1 MVVPQLPSAEIAGFT
16 ESDRTALIG
25 LWEACGLT
33 RPWNDPSKDIDRK
46 LADSVGGFLI
56 AKISGAVIGSVM
68 FGYDGHRGSIN
79 YLAVHPSHQGT
90 GLGRRLM
97 HEAEAALL
105 RLGCPKINLMVRR
118 GNSGAAGFYEKL
130 CYLQDDVVI
139 LGKRLI
145 PDA

>member
-1 MVVPQLPSAEIAGFT
+1 MSLPSSVVIAPFA
-16 ESDRTALIG
+16 ESDRAATVE
-25 LWEACGLT
+25 LWQKCGLT

-46 LADSVGGFLI
+46 LSDPVGGFLV
-56 AKISGAVIGSVM
+56 ARLGGAVIGSVM

-79 YLAVHPSHQGT
+79 YLAVHRSHQGA

-105 RLGCPKINLMVRR
+105 ELGCPKINLMVRR
-118 GNSGAAGFYEKL
+118 GNAGAAGFYEKL
-130 CYLQDDVVI
+130 SYLQDDVVV

>member
-1 MVVPQLPSAEIAGFT
+1 MSPSPLVVIAAFA
-16 ESDRTALIG
+16 ESDRAAVID
-25 LWEACGLT
+25 LWQACGLT

-46 LADSVGGFLI
+46 LSDPVGGFLV
-56 AKISGAVIGSVM
+56 ARLDGAVIGSVM

-79 YLAVHPSHQGT
+79 YLAVHPSHQGA

-105 RLGCPKINLMVRR
+105 KLGCPKINLMVRR
-118 GNSGAAGFYEKL
+118 GNSGATGFYEKL

>member
-1 MVVPQLPSAEIAGFT
+1 MSQSPSAVIAAFA
-16 ESDRTALIG
+16 ESDRAAIIE
-25 LWEACGLT
+25 LWHACGLT

-46 LADSVGGFLI
+46 LADPVGGFFVARLD
-56 AKISGAVIGSVM
+56 GAVIGSVM

-79 YLAVHPSHQGT
+79 YLAVHPSHQRA

-105 RLGCPKINLMVRR
+105 KLGCPKINLMVRR
-118 GNSGAAGFYEKL
+118 GNSGAVGFYEKL

-145 PDA
+145 TDA